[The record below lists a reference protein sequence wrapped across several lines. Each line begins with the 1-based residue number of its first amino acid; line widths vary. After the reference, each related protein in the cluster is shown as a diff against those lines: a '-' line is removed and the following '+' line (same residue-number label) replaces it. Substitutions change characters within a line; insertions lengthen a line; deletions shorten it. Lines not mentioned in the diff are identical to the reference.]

1 MIRVKIIPPA
11 GSDRSR
17 LDERG
22 WTELPDG
29 ATLKDALRVVRISPA
44 VAKLLLASVNGERVA
59 LSTRLHDGDVVGF
72 FMLCTGG

>member
-22 WTELPDG
+22 WTEMPDG
-29 ATLKDALRVVRISPA
+29 ATLRDALRVVRCNPA

-59 LSTRLHDGDVVGF
+59 LTTQLQDGDVIGF
-72 FMLCTGG
+72 FQLCTGG